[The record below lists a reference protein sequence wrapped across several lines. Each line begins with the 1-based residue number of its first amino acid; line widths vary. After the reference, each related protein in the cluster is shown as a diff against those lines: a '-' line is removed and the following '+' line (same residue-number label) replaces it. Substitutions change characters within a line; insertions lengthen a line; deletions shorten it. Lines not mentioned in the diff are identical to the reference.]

1 MNNQNQYQTTAPG
14 KEYPTPTCITTSHQN
29 TATTMFCPSPLLL
42 IEMRRNISLLF
53 VIHNLTQGIFCLLFI
68 HFKQNVIIDH
78 PALSQNCY
86 SKLILVHNS
95 YAFKVTKYV
104 SSYRFNIL
112 NSSLNWGNAI
122 LKLEMFR

>member
-29 TATTMFCPSPLLL
+29 TATTMFYPSPLLL
-42 IEMRRNISLLF
+42 TEMRRNISLLF
-53 VIHNLTQGIFCLLFI
+53 VIHTLTQGIFCFLYI
-68 HFKQNVIIDH
+68 HFKQNLIIDH

-86 SKLILVHNS
+86 LKLFLVHNS
-95 YAFKVTKYV
+95 YAFKVAKYV

-112 NSSLNWGNAI
+112 NSSLNWVNDYHI
-122 LKLEMFR
+122 LERF